1 MHAVVENISNHE
13 YTSSISAGNNWEDQQ
28 RIRSLATDSFQG
40 WKVELSTNLRV
51 FSQCPRKASTR
62 AFALLLYI
70 KLVGTFNK
78 EKALVGTFFGHCGN

>member
-1 MHAVVENISNHE
+1 MIPGNVIDFKSNGCDLTKCMLLWRTFQIMNIPIQLA
-13 YTSSISAGNNWEDQQ
+13 ISAGNNWEDQQ

-62 AFALLLYI
+62 AFALLLI
-70 KLVGTFNK
+70 
-78 EKALVGTFFGHCGN
+78 